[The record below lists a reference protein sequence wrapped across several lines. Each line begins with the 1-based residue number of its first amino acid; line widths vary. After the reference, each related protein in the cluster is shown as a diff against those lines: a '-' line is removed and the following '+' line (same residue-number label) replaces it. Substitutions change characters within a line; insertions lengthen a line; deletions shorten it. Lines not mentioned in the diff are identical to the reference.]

1 MARMDIRPID
11 LILLIGISINLG
23 VWTLTKGLGVAMAI
37 ANAVIGFLAG
47 LGTLLLARKVKK
59 IVKKKQQ

>member
-11 LILLIGISINLG
+11 LLLLIALSMNAG
-23 VWTLTKGLGVAMAI
+23 VWTLTQGFGVAMAI

-59 IVKKKQQ
+59 TLKKKR